1 MKILLGIILTA
12 IIANA
17 NCFDKDR
24 LKSIELFEKA
34 FKKSNV
40 NIKNLRDFSKNN
52 DTAVIVT
59 FDDGSKRGLIWYDEK
74 CNATSLKVSS
84 GYGTVT
90 MYYYQVVGKKLKLIK
105 TRKNK
110 Y

>member
-59 FDDGSKRGLIWYDEK
+59 FDDGSTDE
-74 CNATSLKVSS
+74 
-84 GYGTVT
+84 VT
-90 MYYYQVVGKKLKLIK
+90 LTAHL
-105 TRKNK
+105 RKNRK
-110 Y
+110 SG